1 MHNPLATFGHTKVY
15 IALASGRVPAYSR
28 SGALSFHTRTF
39 SGGPG
44 LGRAGGTQE
53 TTLCG
58 AGLRS
63 VAPTARSDPKSTLV
77 DAPSPS
83 AAVALLPAVMQAL
96 TAAHTIERGSPV
108 RSAEAVVKLLPRKR
122 LPEAIVAPNALA
134 TSATETGQK
143 QPE

>member
-1 MHNPLATFGHTKVY
+1 MAAPPLTPHIY
-15 IALASGRVPAYSR
+15 
-28 SGALSFHTRTF
+28 HTRTS
-39 SGGPG
+39 SGTSN
-44 LGRAGGTQE
+44 LGSAGGTQE
-53 TTLCG
+53 ITLCG

-63 VAPTARSDPKSTLV
+63 VALTARSGPECTLV
-77 DAPSPS
+77 DALSPSP
-83 AAVALLPAVMQAL
+83 AVALLPAAMQAL

>member
-1 MHNPLATFGHTKVY
+1 MAAPPLIPHIY
-15 IALASGRVPAYSR
+15 
-28 SGALSFHTRTF
+28 HTRTS
-39 SGGPG
+39 SGTPS
-44 LGRAGGTQE
+44 LGSAG
-53 TTLCG
+53 G

-63 VAPTARSDPKSTLV
+63 VALTARSGPECTLV
-77 DAPSPS
+77 DALSPSP
-83 AAVALLPAVMQAL
+83 AVALLPAAMQAL